1 MADSRRSSVSS
12 TKSSSSVELERR
24 KSIESLKKSSL
35 ESLRRSSLS
44 NQKQEISE
52 QGHSDNKD
60 GLSDSYAQSKFSRKR
75 SVQYRNTGWKSSHER
90 FARNDS
96 SGSIKSNQSEKV
108 PEVQEEEVTAPPQ
121 ISPEGQKNYFQQSF
135 IDIALLL
142 RSAGVNDDLVEM
154 LQA

>member
-35 ESLRRSSLS
+35 ESLRRPSLS
-44 NQKQEISE
+44 QQKQEINE
-52 QGHSDNKD
+52 EGHSENKD

-75 SVQYRNTGWKSSHER
+75 SIQYRNKGWKSSQER
-90 FARNDS
+90 FTRNDS
-96 SGSIKSNQSEKV
+96 STSIKSNQSGKAHEDLEEESKV
-108 PEVQEEEVTAPPQ
+108 PSK

-142 RSAGVNDDLVEM
+142 RSAGVDADLVEM